1 MRARAVAALTVVL
14 AMVAGFAP
22 ATVGAAE
29 DAAVIGRFTATFVE
43 PTIGG
48 TKTDEKCIEAE
59 GKPRGDESDTLDC
72 KPAAGAMA
80 LLPNHNIVYWN
91 ALEGTENIK
100 NGIALEFGRA
110 AVNDQTRVLDL
121 NLRRPQRSQWRTPNP
136 DHGGSTNEGGNY
148 ILPEQLVNDPDYN
161 DGSMFCTDLVFLAD
175 GRLLITGGTDYYA
188 EPAAGDS
195 GYGVV
200 ELEGTKSARIFD
212 PKTESFSQSG
222 DMHWGRW
229 YPSLVTLGSGRVF
242 VASGVTKLMK
252 TGYTDRSPADSGTN
266 VHQTETYHPKTGKWT
281 ENGDGA
287 KRSLPL
293 YPRMHLLPNGDV
305 FYAASGQVF
314 NPNGQS
320 YDEALWNIAASYDPK
335 TKSWTDLGI
344 PGLGFSAT
352 PGFRGS
358 SFSAMLR
365 MKPDAKGNYGVVE
378 FLQAGGVAGTTPGLY
393 VAIDDSRILRVDA
406 TEDTP
411 AMEVESTERL
421 NAARWYGS
429 GITLPDGKV
438 FAVSGADRD
447 EVVAPGSGFPIVT
460 AELFDPETKSW
471 TQVAQQNN
479 GRTYH
484 NSALLLPDAR
494 VLVGGHA
501 PISAG
506 YGKNGTF
513 PGGFSPNEGRDP
525 SFEIY
530 EPPYLHYGVAR
541 PVIEGAPSKL
551 RHGKTFT
558 VTVDGPAKRISSVV
572 IARNTST
579 THIVDGDQRMIELP
593 VLERKGRTL
602 TVQAPPNGNVAPAGP
617 YMLFANK
624 RSAKGEVPSVS
635 KQLFVR

>member
-1 MRARAVAALTVVL
+1 MRARAVAALAVVL
-14 AMVAGFAP
+14 AMVAGGAP

-29 DAAVIGRFTATFVE
+29 DPATIGRFTTTFVE
-43 PTIGG
+43 PTIGN
-48 TKTDEKCIEAE
+48 TKTDEKCIEAKD
-59 GKPRGDESDTLDC
+59 KPRGAEGDIKDC

-80 LLPNHNIVYWN
+80 LLPNHNVVYWN
-91 ALEGTENIK
+91 ALEGTENVQ

-121 NLRRPQRSQWRTPNP
+121 NLRKPAKSTWRTPSP
-136 DHGGSTNEGGNY
+136 DYGGSSNKGGNY
-148 ILPEQLVNDPDYN
+148 ILPEQMVNDPEYN

-175 GRLLITGGTDYYA
+175 GSVLITGGTDYYA

-200 ELEGTKSARIFD
+200 ELEGTKAARIFD
-212 PKTESFSQSG
+212 PKTETFSQSG
-222 DMHWGRW
+222 DMNWGRW
-229 YPSLVTLGSGRVF
+229 YPSMVTQGNGEVF

-252 TGYTDRSPADSGTN
+252 TAYTDRSPADSGTN
-266 VHQTETYHPKTGKWT
+266 VQQTETYNPKTGKWT
-281 ENGDGA
+281 ENGDSA

-293 YPRMHLLPNGDV
+293 YPRLHLLPNGDI
-305 FYAASGQVF
+305 FYAANGQVY

-344 PGLGFSAT
+344 PGLGVSAT

-365 MKPDAKGNYGVVE
+365 MKPDAKGNYDVVE
-378 FLQAGGVAGTTPGLY
+378 FLQAGGVAGTTPGAY

-406 TEDTP
+406 SEDTP
-411 AMEVESTERL
+411 SMEVESTERL

-438 FAVSGADRD
+438 FTVNGADRD
-447 EVVAPGSGFPIVT
+447 EVVGPGTGFPLMT

-479 GRTYH
+479 PRTYH

-501 PISAG
+501 PISTG
-506 YGKNGTF
+506 YGKNGTV
-513 PGGFSPNEGRDP
+513 PGGFSPNDGRDP

-541 PVIEGAPSKL
+541 PEITDAPSAL
-551 RHGKTFT
+551 RRGKTFK
-558 VTVDGPAKRISSVV
+558 VVVDGPAKNISSVV
-572 IARNTST
+572 VARNTAT
-579 THIVDGDQRMIELP
+579 THIVDADQRMVELP
-593 VLERKGRTL
+593 VLKRSGRTL
-602 TVQAPPNGNVAPAGP
+602 IVKAPANANVLPAGP